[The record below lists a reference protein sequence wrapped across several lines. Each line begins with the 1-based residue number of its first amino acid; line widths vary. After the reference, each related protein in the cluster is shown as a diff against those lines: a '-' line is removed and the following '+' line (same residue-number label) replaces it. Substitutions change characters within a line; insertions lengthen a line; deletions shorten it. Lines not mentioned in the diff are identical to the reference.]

1 MITAEDL
8 LKNNLSKIHEK
19 DIIED
24 LLQRLF
30 TFDVS
35 EIMIE
40 FAQLH
45 VVEAL
50 AQASEQAK
58 IQYDYSGNTGS
69 EFCDEYIDKD
79 SILNAYPLDKIK

>member
-1 MITAEDL
+1 MITAEDF
-8 LKNNLSKIHEK
+8 LKTNLSKIHEE

-50 AQASEQAK
+50 AQASEKAHHYHISTWKCEGVQPEV
-58 IQYDYSGNTGS
+58 N
-69 EFCDEYIDKD
+69 KD

>member
-1 MITAEDL
+1 MITAEDF
-8 LKNNLSKIHEK
+8 LKTNLSKIHEE

-30 TFDVS
+30 TVDVS

-40 FAQLH
+40 FAQMH
-45 VVEAL
+45 VTEAL
-50 AQASEQAK
+50 RIASEKAK

-69 EFCDEYIDKD
+69 EFYDEYVDKD
-79 SILNAYPLDKIK
+79 SILNVYPLDKIK